1 MNETTYNGSPE
12 LQTTERV
19 GAGILGALLLSLV
32 GGAISFALSRV
43 NIIAGI
49 AGLVS
54 ILLGYWGYCKFAGVK
69 YSMKG
74 LVIAIVLSVLVQI
87 GAYYFSLAFELWMQ
101 LKDEIPGVTL
111 GLCMEELP
119 EIVSSDSEIMGGVV
133 KDLGLLLLFMA
144 IASFYYVRT
153 ILQRIKAEK
162 ANEQPAAQENFPDL
176 EQ

>member
-1 MNETTYNGSPE
+1 
-12 LQTTERV
+12 
-19 GAGILGALLLSLV
+19 
-32 GGAISFALSRV
+32 
-43 NIIAGI
+43 
-49 AGLVS
+49 
-54 ILLGYWGYCKFAGVK
+54 
-69 YSMKG
+69 
-74 LVIAIVLSVLVQI
+74 VQI

-111 GLCMEELP
+111 GLCMEKLP

-162 ANEQPAAQENFPDL
+162 ANEQPAAQESFPDL